1 MNTRIKRKVVIQMKR
16 LISLLNYSYDG
27 RKSQRRFL
35 LLLNTYLTIKLIQ
48 FINFLFYSPQIQPT
62 PSNAIQAIHFVLLL
76 FILIWFLAIR
86 PLRSVKRTLWNF
98 LTITLRWKFSLFSLK
113 VEKLFKEVIQ

>member
-1 MNTRIKRKVVIQMKR
+1 MKR
-16 LISLLNYSYDG
+16 LISLFNYSYDG

-35 LLLNTYLTIKLIQ
+35 LVLNTYLTIKLIQ
-48 FINFLFYSPQIQPT
+48 FINFLFYSPQFQPA

-86 PLRSVKRTLWNF
+86 PLRSIKRMQWNF
-98 LTITLRWKFSLFSLK
+98 LTITLRWKLALLTLK
-113 VEKLFKEVIQ
+113 VEQKFKEVIQ

>member
-1 MNTRIKRKVVIQMKR
+1 MNTRIKMKVVIQMKQ

-48 FINFLFYSPQIQPT
+48 FINFLFYSPQIQPM
-62 PSNAIQAIHFVLLL
+62 PSNIIQAIHFALIL
-76 FILIWFLAIR
+76 FIVIWFFAIR
-86 PLRSVKRTLWNF
+86 PLRNVKRIQWNF
-98 LTITLRWKFSLFSLK
+98 LTITLRWKLALFSLK

>member
-1 MNTRIKRKVVIQMKR
+1 MKR

-86 PLRSVKRTLWNF
+86 PLRSVKRTQWNF

>member
-86 PLRSVKRTLWNF
+86 PLRSVKRTQWNF